1 MEPKQFF
8 LKIAVLKI
16 AKRKLIIWAT
26 FVWKFVAEQ
35 FQKSPNLVT
44 LEVCDLLSA
53 TVRERERERERVF
66 GVIGSWTGDE
76 PIKEQKM

>member
-53 TVRERERERERVF
+53 TVRERERVF